1 MTDEVFEKQREG
13 YMVKKVEIP
22 KKMHSQG
29 NKFWNEI
36 TNHQFCFDR
45 RRIRNKNFVRENLV
59 FFCSAIGSG
68 NNKKFRTTGFTSF
81 L

>member
-1 MTDEVFEKQREG
+1 MPEDLFKKQREG

-45 RRIRNKNFVRENLV
+45 RMMRDKNFV
-59 FFCSAIGSG
+59 
-68 NNKKFRTTGFTSF
+68 
-81 L
+81 

>member
-1 MTDEVFEKQREG
+1 MPDEIFKKQREG

-36 TNHQFCFDR
+36 TNHQFCFAR
-45 RRIRNKNFVRENLV
+45 RNKKNKYSHLKLHI
-59 FFCSAIGSG
+59 FFL
-68 NNKKFRTTGFTSF
+68 F
-81 L
+81 